1 MLLSILIFFVILML
15 YLHIYYHLKVSSE
28 LEIYELDNLDKSK
41 IEETCNLRQPI
52 IFQLSNDKWKNVFNY
67 NSLMN
72 DFDIFDVKVRK
83 WEENNDDCQCIPLKM
98 SLVNKLFSKK
108 DSEYYSEKNS
118 DFLEESGLLKHIK
131 DNDELFA
138 PYLKMSNN
146 YDLLFGSVNSFT
158 PLKYNVYNRNYFYV
172 CDGSVKIKL
181 IPPVFSKHLNI
192 EKDYENFEFRSPLNT
207 WNIQKEYF
215 ENYGKSKV
223 MELTLQKNSVL
234 FIPSYWCYSIQFG
247 ENALLLNLSYMT
259 LMSFVSTL
267 HHQCLYFLQQQN
279 IKHKTAK
286 NMLNVEIENLTNKKN
301 EKDKDKSE
309 EIEKKEDK

>member
-1 MLLSILIFFVILML
+1 M
-15 YLHIYYHLKVSSE
+15 
-28 LEIYELDNLDKSK
+28 
-41 IEETCNLRQPI
+41 
-52 IFQLSNDKWKNVFNY
+52 
-67 NSLMN
+67 
-72 DFDIFDVKVRK
+72 
-83 WEENNDDCQCIPLKM
+83 
-98 SLVNKLFSKK
+98 
-108 DSEYYSEKNS
+108 
-118 DFLEESGLLKHIK
+118 
-131 DNDELFA
+131 
-138 PYLKMSNN
+138 
-146 YDLLFGSVNSFT
+146 
-158 PLKYNVYNRNYFYV
+158 KYNVYNRNYFYV

-286 NMLNVEIENLTNKKN
+286 NMLNVEIENLTNKNN
-301 EKDKDKSE
+301 EKDKDNSE

>member
-1 MLLSILIFFVILML
+1 ML

-83 WEENNDDCQCIPLKM
+83 WEENNNDCQYIPLKM

-138 PYLKMSNN
+138 PYLKMSNS

-286 NMLNVEIENLTNKKN
+286 NMLNVEIENLTNKNN
-301 EKDKDKSE
+301 EKDKDNSE